1 MLTWLDSRSKEPYD
15 SWYIHQRYFSI
26 FLSEVLWKRSP
37 RKDIAT
43 PFHFVVFCLRDSLFG
58 LASSLSLS
66 LNPQP
71 KYSKIFCPHQW
82 WRTFLSL
89 FSSPF
94 RCFIIMLTGVSCVVY
109 CFQPES
115 RVSRCIPSFL
125 PPGFFSRDYDG
136 PGFCHSSESKACDQ
150 YLLLQ
155 FFFSTEFINSNCNDK
170 CSC

>member
-1 MLTWLDSRSKEPYD
+1 MLTWLESRSKDAHD
-15 SWYIHQRYFSI
+15 SRYIHQRYSSI

-43 PFHFVVFCLRDSLFG
+43 PFHFVVFCLRVSLFG
-58 LASSLSLS
+58 LASSLSQPSAQILQNLLS
-66 LNPQP
+66 
-71 KYSKIFCPHQW
+71 SSTMTHVS
-82 WRTFLSL
+82 LSL

-115 RVSRCIPSFL
+115 RVSCCIPSFL

-136 PGFCHSSESKACDQ
+136 PGFCHSSESSARDQ

-155 FFFSTEFINSNCNDK
+155 FFSTEFFNSNCNDK
-170 CSC
+170 YSC

>member
-1 MLTWLDSRSKEPYD
+1 MLTWLESRSKAAHG
-15 SWYIHQRYFSI
+15 SRYIHQRYSSI
-26 FLSEVLWKRSP
+26 F
-37 RKDIAT
+37 
-43 PFHFVVFCLRDSLFG
+43 CLKSCENAHLG
-58 LASSLSLS
+58 KTLPPVSILLYSASGFLYLDLLPLS
-66 LNPQP
+66 LNPLP

-115 RVSRCIPSFL
+115 RVSCCIPSFL

-136 PGFCHSSESKACDQ
+136 PGFCHSSESSARDQ
-150 YLLLQ
+150 YLLRQ
-155 FFFSTEFINSNCNDK
+155 FFSTEFFNSNCSDK
-170 CSC
+170 YSS